1 MSTILLVVHLMIALA
16 MIVLV
21 LLQRS
26 EGGAL
31 GIGGGGSGD
40 GLMSGR
46 GLGNAL
52 TRTTGI
58 LAGLF
63 FLTSIGLTV
72 LGTMENRSSV
82 LDGVDPNDSNP
93 LEAPAPASACSCGSG
108 PGVTHTGIIICPFEA
123 GESIFRL
130 ARIMACVYSVIPWRV
145 IYSSP
150 AAWFLLSAKGWHRPH
165 LGHCFRR
172 AAIPFASAN
181 LTLISM

>member
-31 GIGGGGSGD
+31 GIGGGGGGD

-46 GLGNAL
+46 GIGNAL

-72 LGTMENRSSV
+72 LGSMENRSSV
-82 LDGVDPNDSNP
+82 LDGVGGGNDSP
-93 LEAPAPASACSCGSG
+93 LQAPAPALPVPVA
-108 PGVTHTGIIICPFEA
+108 
-123 GESIFRL
+123 
-130 ARIMACVYSVIPWRV
+130 
-145 IYSSP
+145 P
-150 AAWFLLSAKGWHRPH
+150 APALPT
-165 LGHCFRR
+165 
-172 AAIPFASAN
+172 PQ
-181 LTLISM
+181 

>member
-82 LDGVDPNDSNP
+82 LAVLTRPTPIRSKRRPGI
-93 LEAPAPASACSCGSG
+93 AGSCGS
-108 PGVTHTGIIICPFEA
+108 A
-123 GESIFRL
+123 
-130 ARIMACVYSVIPWRV
+130 
-145 IYSSP
+145 P
-150 AAWFLLSAKGWHRPH
+150 ALPHRNNYLP
-165 LGHCFRR
+165 
-172 AAIPFASAN
+172 N
-181 LTLISM
+181 

>member
-31 GIGGGGSGD
+31 GIGGGSGD

-82 LDGVDPNDSNP
+82 LDVVDPNESNP
-93 LEAPAPASACSCGSG
+93 LEAPAPALPVPVA
-108 PGVTHTGIIICPFEA
+108 
-123 GESIFRL
+123 
-130 ARIMACVYSVIPWRV
+130 
-145 IYSSP
+145 P
-150 AAWFLLSAKGWHRPH
+150 APILPT
-165 LGHCFRR
+165 
-172 AAIPFASAN
+172 PE
-181 LTLISM
+181 

>member
-31 GIGGGGSGD
+31 GIGGGSGD

-82 LDGVDPNDSNP
+82 LDVVDPNESNP
-93 LEAPAPASACSCGSG
+93 LEAPAPALPVPVA
-108 PGVTHTGIIICPFEA
+108 PAPVLP
-123 GESIFRL
+123 
-130 ARIMACVYSVIPWRV
+130 IPE
-145 IYSSP
+145 
-150 AAWFLLSAKGWHRPH
+150 
-165 LGHCFRR
+165 
-172 AAIPFASAN
+172 
-181 LTLISM
+181 

>member
-1 MSTILLVVHLMIALA
+1 LVWAGQPRSNALEHPAKRRLFMSTILLVVHLMIALA

-82 LDGVDPNDSNP
+82 LDGVDPTDANP
-93 LEAPAPASACSCGSG
+93 LEAPAPALPVPVA
-108 PGVTHTGIIICPFEA
+108 
-123 GESIFRL
+123 
-130 ARIMACVYSVIPWRV
+130 
-145 IYSSP
+145 P
-150 AAWFLLSAKGWHRPH
+150 APALP
-165 LGHCFRR
+165 
-172 AAIPFASAN
+172 
-181 LTLISM
+181 T

>member
-72 LGTMENRSSV
+72 LGTMENRSTV

-93 LEAPAPASACSCGSG
+93 LEAPAPALPVPVA
-108 PGVTHTGIIICPFEA
+108 
-123 GESIFRL
+123 
-130 ARIMACVYSVIPWRV
+130 
-145 IYSSP
+145 P
-150 AAWFLLSAKGWHRPH
+150 APALPT
-165 LGHCFRR
+165 
-172 AAIPFASAN
+172 PE
-181 LTLISM
+181 

>member
-46 GLGNAL
+46 GIGNAL
-52 TRTTGI
+52 TRSTGI

-82 LDGVDPNDSNP
+82 LDDIDPAGGGL
-93 LEAPAPASACSCGSG
+93 LEAPAPALPVPVA
-108 PGVTHTGIIICPFEA
+108 
-123 GESIFRL
+123 
-130 ARIMACVYSVIPWRV
+130 
-145 IYSSP
+145 P
-150 AAWFLLSAKGWHRPH
+150 APALPT
-165 LGHCFRR
+165 
-172 AAIPFASAN
+172 PE
-181 LTLISM
+181 

>member
-82 LDGVDPNDSNP
+82 LDGVDPTDSNRLKRRLP
-93 LEAPAPASACSCGSG
+93 HCRFLWLR
-108 PGVTHTGIIICPFEA
+108 PGITHTGIIICQFD
-123 GESIFRL
+123 GRIDFRL
-130 ARIMACVYSVIPWRV
+130 ARIMAACILSSHGALYIHHRRRGFFSRQRAGIGRTWGIASGARLSVR
-145 IYSSP
+145 
-150 AAWFLLSAKGWHRPH
+150 L
-165 LGHCFRR
+165 
-172 AAIPFASAN
+172 AN